1 MGIKVSD
8 IMLDLATGDAS
19 IHDAYIQE
27 AVGQVKVSA
36 AIYNA
41 ATKIASLDDADR
53 NQIVQEAADAG
64 LPSDREGSINLAYEA
79 VERELIGT
87 CRHLYAESA
96 KIEETSSKPTTP
108 LAAVNALAKTCGVK
122 TTLNGT
128 KEYAVELANA
138 VVKNKDIDLK
148 GGVRFCKAASAKR
161 LTKSLIQGLSLICN
175 AFAISTD
182 ELFKDDTV
190 SAVVSAPVSTKPKK
204 NKDGS
209 ENCTLA
215 YMASAVKSAGNYV
228 KDKILSDDD
237 YTTTI
242 TKNDIAT
249 VITCNFAA
257 AKTAKFIKSKLGE
270 NGEKIE
276 KKISKAV
283 KSCKNSKSV
292 SGSAS
297 DLNDKCCDVDGNK
310 SAIVKINEDL
320 ADLCSNL
327 IKAFN
332 DSISALMESQN

>member
-8 IMLDLATGDAS
+8 VMLDLATGDAS
-19 IHDAYIQE
+19 IHDAYVQE
-27 AVGQVKVSA
+27 AMGQVKVSA

-41 ATKIASLDDADR
+41 ATKIASLDDSDR
-53 NQIVQEAADAG
+53 SQIVQEAADAG

-96 KIEETSSKPTTP
+96 KIDETASKPTTP
-108 LAAVNALAKTCGVK
+108 LAAVNALAKACGVK
-122 TTLNGT
+122 STLNGT

-148 GGVRFCKAASAKR
+148 GNVRFCKAASAKK
-161 LTKSLIQGLSLICN
+161 LTKNLIQGISLLAN
-175 AFAISTD
+175 AFGINTD
-182 ELFKDDTV
+182 ELFDDDTV
-190 SAVVSAPVSTKPKK
+190 STVVSAPVSTKPKK
-204 NKDGS
+204 NEDGTDK
-209 ENCTLA
+209 CDLA
-215 YMASAVKSAGNYV
+215 YMASAVKSAGKYV
-228 KDKILSDDD
+228 DDVTLSDSD
-237 YTTTI
+237 YTSTI
-242 TKNDIAT
+242 SKNDIAT

-257 AKTAKFIKSKLGE
+257 AKVAKFIKGKLGE

-283 KSCKNSKSV
+283 KSCKNSKNI
-292 SGSAS
+292 SGSAD
-297 DLNDKCCDVDGNK
+297 DLNKCCDVDGNK
-310 SAIVKINEDL
+310 SLIVKINEDL
-320 ADLCSNL
+320 STLCSNL

>member
-8 IMLDLATGDAS
+8 VMLDLATGDAS

-53 NQIVQEAADAG
+53 SQIVQEAADAG

-96 KIEETSSKPTTP
+96 KIDETASKPTTP
-108 LAAVNALAKTCGVK
+108 LAAVNALAKACGVK

-138 VVKNKDIDLK
+138 VIKNKDINLK
-148 GGVRFCKAASAKR
+148 DNIRFCKAASAKKM
-161 LTKSLIQGLSLICN
+161 TKNLIQGLSLICN

-190 SAVVSAPVSTKPKK
+190 SAVVPAPVSAKPKK
-204 NKDGS
+204 NEDGTD
-209 ENCTLA
+209 NCTLA
-215 YMASAVKSAGNYV
+215 YMASTVKSAGKYV
-228 KDKILSDDD
+228 SDVTLSDSD
-237 YTTTI
+237 YTTSI
-242 TKNDIAT
+242 TKNDLAT

-257 AKTAKFIKSKLGE
+257 AKVAKFIKSKLGE
-270 NGEKIE
+270 SGDKIE

-292 SGSAS
+292 SGSA
-297 DLNDKCCDVDGNK
+297 DELNECCDVDGNK
-310 SAIVKINEDL
+310 SSIVKINEDL
-320 ADLCSNL
+320 STLCSNL